1 MAALSVC
8 GERGAVDGDVAK
20 RDGAVLVLDLRGF
33 SALSERLD
41 HEAVYDFVVN
51 LMHALSEAV
60 LLLGGEVE
68 RFEGDLLIAFFP
80 ACRFPDSYS
89 PRAVISG
96 FKMQEVVQAAN
107 QNLQRWPISVGARVG
122 IDCGC
127 VQGGLEDGSEQVL
140 LGEVVDRASWLESR
154 APVGGLLVSEA
165 VRARC
170 GGAFDW
176 EPELGVGILS
186 GEGAAYRCVGFHADS
201 LHRSVPELRS
211 YDADC
216 DARVL
221 PYLQSLGALQ
231 EQAGAQLP
239 PTIEGGRRTVT
250 VLFVHAE
257 GLDPV
262 VEDTRVRTGVRL
274 KREVFRVVSAV
285 IEELGGYVDKLE
297 SNQVMAVFG
306 AMGNTDNHCQK
317 AVVCALRIKEL
328 CGVVNEALAKHQ
340 RRLRVSSGVN
350 LGPVTL
356 APDALGHLTVTGDA
370 VNVAARMASCA
381 ALDTIQVTEAVRS
394 FCGEEFRWFDLG
406 RLQVKGKQEPLH
418 CFCVEEI
425 NAGLFGR
432 PRRRVSSAGAHSLT
446 RAREVAE
453 LVDLWRGCFGA
464 GAGAVC
470 FPVLVAEE
478 GMGKSFVG
486 EGLVQ
491 ELLGEEASLRVVR
504 GGTAPYAQ
512 SPFWLWISLLRD
524 SMGLVAGDP
533 RGPEVFSRY
542 YASLREDVGAGAL
555 REALEHAE
563 PFLRDL
569 LSIAETSPLDGMD
582 ADGIHN
588 AVFNAVSTF
597 LRALMAASGPR
608 VFIVEDLHWID
619 PSSRALLLALVNTS
633 TMESPLFVL
642 GMCRSEDEFAS
653 IGEQLDESVM
663 HRVLRLA
670 PLGREDCR
678 VVAKRLL
685 AEAHAGKEASLS
697 DEVTECLWSHAGGNP
712 LYLQELLQDLLE
724 RNLVTLHQGE
734 WTLAGEEV
742 QELLPGS
749 LSELIVSRMGRLSR
763 SLRRSLEQCA
773 VIGDSFT
780 LEHVEF
786 INRRL
791 CRTVPTEAQLEQLVQ
806 CGFLQ
811 PQGAQGRVIFGFR
824 HILVRNAV
832 YHTILHRNRR
842 VLHRCVAEYIEL
854 GDAAVVDEGV
864 GLVAHHWHL
873 AGHTEKTL
881 HWGLKVI
888 ELRKRRYQVRDGLA
902 WIETLHGLLESG
914 VEEGATSERWL
925 GLTLDKE
932 YFLSLAGNFEERGS
946 LLDTLLRCC
955 EEESL
960 KHYKPQVLQRYA
972 ILRQHQG
979 ELTGATAFYSE
990 AYHRFM
996 EQNDTAGA
1004 GLCLCNLG
1012 YLLCERG
1019 HPSEGEAYLKVARK
1033 LCFEKGH
1040 RVIEGHCLGLL
1051 GNSHYETG
1059 EYSLARESYV
1069 KALELFR
1076 EEGEMRWQGVAL
1088 GYLAHLE
1095 RLRGAEGAT
1104 PALKLLEEAC
1114 ELHRKVDDRE
1124 YLAYD
1129 LCRMAGLR
1137 IDRAQWELAR
1147 RHLHDARGILD
1158 FGSYPKVDLVLLSV
1172 RARLAFFTNVPGERD
1187 EGVSLLEKA
1196 RSLIDAMGLTSTNER
1211 LYDFLLASRMG
1222 EAEDPSS

>member
-1 MAALSVC
+1 MAALSVS
-8 GERGAVDGDVAK
+8 GERGAQDTNVAK

-33 SALSERLD
+33 SAISEQLD
-41 HEAVYDFVVN
+41 HEAVYDFVVS

-80 ACRFPDSYS
+80 ASRFSDSYS
-89 PRAVISG
+89 SRAVIAG

-107 QNLQRWPISVGARVG
+107 QNLARWPISVGARVG
-122 IDCGC
+122 IDCGW
-127 VQGGLEDGSEQVL
+127 VQGGCGDKSEHAL

-154 APVGGLLVSEA
+154 APVGGVLVSEA
-165 VRARC
+165 VRGRC
-170 GGAFDW
+170 GDAFNW
-176 EPELGVGILS
+176 EPEREIGGLS
-186 GEGAAYRCVGFHADS
+186 GGGLAYRCVAFRS
-201 LHRSVPELRS
+201 EPLHLEVPELRS

-216 DARVL
+216 DVRVK
-221 PYLQSLGALQ
+221 PYLEGLGTFQ
-231 EQAGAQLP
+231 EQVGAQLP
-239 PTIEGGRRTVT
+239 PTIEGGRQTVT
-250 VLFVHAE
+250 VLFVHVE

-262 VEDTRVRTGVRL
+262 VEDKRVRAGVRL

-285 IEELGGYVDKLE
+285 IEELGGYVDKHE
-297 SNQVMAVFG
+297 SSQVMAVFG
-306 AMGNTDNHCQK
+306 AMANTDNHCQK
-317 AVVCALRIKEL
+317 AVVCALRIQEL
-328 CGVVNEALAKHQ
+328 CGVLNGALVKHQ
-340 RRLRVSSGVN
+340 RRLRITSGVN

-370 VNVAARMASCA
+370 VNVAARMVSSAQ
-381 ALDTIQVTEAVRS
+381 LDTIQVTEAVRV

-406 RLQVKGKQEPLH
+406 RMQVKGKQEPLR
-418 CFCVEEI
+418 CFRVEEI
-425 NAGLFGR
+425 NAVLFGR
-432 PRRRVSSAGAHSLT
+432 PRRRASSAGPHSLT
-446 RAREVAE
+446 RAREVTE
-453 LVDLWRGCFGA
+453 LVELWRECRRSGA
-464 GAGAVC
+464 GTVC

-478 GMGKSFVG
+478 GMGKSFVA

-491 ELLGEEASLRVVR
+491 ELLGEEVALRVVR
-504 GGTAPYAQ
+504 GCTAPYAQ

-533 RGPEVFSRY
+533 SGSEVFSRFY
-542 YASLREDVGAGAL
+542 VSLCEAVGAGAL

-569 LSIAETSPLDGMD
+569 LSLGDTSPLDGMD
-582 ADGIHN
+582 AEGIHN

-597 LRALMAASGPR
+597 MRALLVTSGPGI
-608 VFIVEDLHWID
+608 FIVEDLHWID
-619 PSSRALLLALVNTS
+619 PSSRALLLALMKSSSMDTPV
-633 TMESPLFVL
+633 FVL
-642 GMCRSEDEFAS
+642 GMCRSEDEFKS
-653 IGEQLDESVM
+653 IGEHLDESVV

-685 AEAHAGKEASLS
+685 AEAHAGREASLS

-712 LYLQELLQDLLE
+712 LYLQELLQELLE
-724 RNLVTLHQGE
+724 RKLVTLHEGH
-734 WTLAGEEV
+734 WTLAGDEV
-742 QELLPGS
+742 RELLPGS
-749 LSELIVSRMGRLSR
+749 LSEVIGSRMGRLTR
-763 SLRRSLEQCA
+763 SLRRTLEQCA
-773 VIGDSFT
+773 VIGESFT
-780 LEHVEF
+780 LEYVEF
-786 INRRL
+786 INHRL
-791 CRTVPTEAQLEQLVQ
+791 CRTVPTDAQLEELVQ

-811 PQGAQGRVIFGFR
+811 LQGGEGREAFGFR

-832 YHTILHRNRR
+832 YQTILHRNRR
-842 VLHRCVAEYIEL
+842 VLHRCVAEHLEL

-873 AGHTEKTL
+873 AGHTHKTL
-881 HWGLKVI
+881 HWGLRVI
-888 ELRKRRYQVRDGLA
+888 EQRKRLYQVRDGLA
-902 WIETLHGLLESG
+902 WVETLQGILESG
-914 VEEGATSERWL
+914 GEGGEASARWL
-925 GLTLDKE
+925 GLTIDKE
-932 YFLSLAGNFEERGS
+932 YFLSLAGNFEERGK
-946 LLDTLLRCC
+946 LLDKLLRCC

-960 KHYKPQVLQRYA
+960 RHYKPQVLQRYA

-979 ELTGATAFYSE
+979 KLTGATAFYSE

-1019 HPSEGEAYLKVARK
+1019 HRSEGEAYLKVARK

-1059 EYSLARESYV
+1059 DYSLARESYL

-1076 EEGEMRWQGVAL
+1076 EEGELRWQGVAL

-1095 RLRGAEGAT
+1095 RLRGAEGAA
-1104 PALKLLEEAC
+1104 PALKLFEDAC
-1114 ELHRKVDDRE
+1114 DLHRKVHDRE

-1137 IDRAQWELAR
+1137 VDQTEWEQAR
-1147 RHLHDARGILD
+1147 MHLHEARGILN

-1172 RARLAFFTNVPGERD
+1172 RARLALCTNEPGGRD
-1187 EGVSLLEKA
+1187 EGRRLLECA
-1196 RSLIDAMGLTSTNER
+1196 RTLIESMGLSAANER
-1211 LYDFLLASRMG
+1211 LYDFLLASR
-1222 EAEDPSS
+1222 A